1 MRLRCKRSCP
11 RAATKLI
18 DTEKTIGET
27 VRGRLARATCLL
39 LICYYGIMNF
49 PVEVGHKFP
58 VIAKEIKFN
67 PEDVEE
73 HFTRGSG
80 HGGQSVN
87 KSTNCVELRH
97 EPTGIDVRYQH
108 HRGLLRNRKEAW
120 ELLVIK
126 VEEHVKGK
134 QSEIGQK
141 RHKIQKQ
148 KQRRSRKAKE
158 KMLDEKKKRSEIKE
172 FRRAIDNE

>member
-1 MRLRCKRSCP
+1 MCIRC
-11 RAATKLI
+11 TQKLI
-18 DTEKTIGET
+18 DTEKTSGET
-27 VRGRLARATCLL
+27 VQGGFARATRLV
-39 LICYYGIMNF
+39 LICYYVSMNF
-49 PVEVGHKFP
+49 PIEIGHKFQE
-58 VIAKEIKFN
+58 IAKEITFN

-80 HGGQSVN
+80 HGGQSIN

-120 ELLVIK
+120 ELLIVK
-126 VEEHVKGK
+126 VEEHAKGK

-158 KMLDEKKKRSEIKE
+158 KVLEEKKKRSEIKE
-172 FRRAIDNE
+172 FRRAIDSD